1 MSAKAGRDILLKI
14 KNDAGDFITAAGLRA
29 KTLRFNARTVDV
41 TDSGSVQAWRE
52 LLPGAGVKSA
62 ELSGAGVFR
71 DKPSDA
77 LARALFF
84 SQSAAH
90 CQFIL
95 PDFGMIDGEFLI
107 SSLTYAG
114 TYQGEASFE
123 ISFVSAGALSFAA
136 LET

>member
-14 KNDAGDFITAAGLRA
+14 KNDSGGYITAAGLRA
-29 KTLRFNARTVDV
+29 KTLRFNARTIDV
-41 TDSGSVQAWRE
+41 TDSESVQAWRE

-62 ELSGAGVFR
+62 EITGAGVFR

-77 LARALFF
+77 KARDTFFAQTALG
-84 SQSAAH
+84 

-95 PDFGMIDGEFLI
+95 PEFGIIEGPFLI
-107 SSLTYAG
+107 SSLSYAG

-123 ISFVSAGALSFAA
+123 MSLLSAGQLSFSA
-136 LET
+136 L